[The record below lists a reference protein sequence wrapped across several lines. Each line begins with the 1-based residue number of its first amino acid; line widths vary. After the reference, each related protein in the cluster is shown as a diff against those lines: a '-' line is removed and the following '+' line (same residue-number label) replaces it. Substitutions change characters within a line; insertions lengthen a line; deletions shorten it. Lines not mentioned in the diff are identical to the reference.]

1 MCFPLCPMALP
12 TSSSLTLLT
21 TCLAILAATSSQ
33 RVLPNNT
40 KSICAAGF
48 ISFVTNWLPTALST
62 CAVTG
67 AALLPCN
74 GLSRNVDGGHLVCCQ
89 ESQ

>member
-21 TCLAILAATSSQ
+21 TCLVILVATSSQ
-33 RVLPNNT
+33 HVLPNNT
-40 KSICAAGF
+40 KTICDNGF
-48 ISFVTNWLPTALST
+48 IPFVTNWLPMALSI
-62 CAVTG
+62 CVVTG

-74 GLSRNVDGGHLVCCQ
+74 GLSRNGCP
-89 ESQ
+89 